1 MKITQ
6 RDVSFF
12 ILGFFTFFLIETIM
26 DWEGTKESFEKGFK
40 DDLGSATKVELKN
53 NTNILIGLRN

>member
-1 MKITQ
+1 MKITK

-26 DWEGTKESFEKGFK
+26 DWEGAKESFEKGSK
-40 DDLGSATKVELKN
+40 ADLGSATKIESEE
-53 NTNILIGLRN
+53 